1 MNRSS
6 KRTAKAVGV
15 AGVPQPR
22 GAKRP
27 KPALSKVVE
36 ICKTIQIAQGSG
48 TRLCFLIDEE
58 ALWQEQGRQSDYSA
72 ALLEN
77 TISLSDIS
85 MDYEARVTDKTRL
98 ILAVIFGYTL
108 LYHFGTSWLQ
118 DWNRDKI
125 VFLRSDRHVPLK
137 PFLLY
142 NYANCQGEELVDP
155 NQVHWYPEILSLGII
170 LLELHLQTPIIAYL
184 RPDGLSAEEK
194 ENVNLPFFL
203 AQEVLEACKDDLN
216 RHYRAAINACLQ
228 PSFGDHLDE
237 DDSDYDIQFRRE
249 IYNEI
254 VKPLEKDL
262 EDCFGDI
269 VDVEKL
275 DDEAKNLDI
284 FNFGQRIHLRSAH
297 STSTANV
304 TNETMMSAQP
314 APSMLS
320 PTSEPEQRLYVLG
333 SPSALSPVRTP
344 SPMRHML
351 GMNTRGTSSYVDAGV
366 SNLKGSLFDGMITD
380 IEESIDHPGFGVTNN
395 WFERLEKLFHSKM
408 KLNDNVQT
416 PVKIAILDS
425 GIDLKHPG
433 IRLCRPRIKDVR
445 SWVNGSKGEVDKTSG
460 DSLGHGTH
468 VAGLIF
474 AMAPLAEV
482 YVAKIT
488 CGSALENTDHIAKV
502 SSNYATQ
509 W

>member
-1 MNRSS
+1 M
-6 KRTAKAVGV
+6 
-15 AGVPQPR
+15 
-22 GAKRP
+22 
-27 KPALSKVVE
+27 
-36 ICKTIQIAQGSG
+36 
-48 TRLCFLIDEE
+48 IDEE

-142 NYANCQGEELVDP
+142 DYTHYQVEKPVDP
-155 NQVHWYPEILSLGII
+155 NQVHWYPEILSLGTI
-170 LLELHLQTPIIAYL
+170 LLELHLQTPIVAYL
-184 RPDGLSAEEK
+184 RPGGLSAEET
-194 ENVNLPFFL
+194 ENINLPFFL
-203 AQEVLEACKDDLN
+203 AQEALEACKDDLN
-216 RHYRAAINACLQ
+216 RHYRAAISACLQ

-237 DDSDYDIQFRRE
+237 DDPDFDIQFRRE

-262 EDCFGDI
+262 EDCFGDMI
-269 VDVEKL
+269 DVVKL
-275 DDEAKNLDI
+275 DDEAKNLDV
-284 FNFGQRIHLRSAH
+284 FNFGQRIYQRPPQR
-297 STSTANV
+297 TSIINV
-304 TNETMMSAQP
+304 TNETTISGQP
-314 APSMLS
+314 SSSVFS
-320 PTSEPEQRLYVLG
+320 PTSEPEQRLSVPG
-333 SPSALSPVRTP
+333 SPSTSSLARTP
-344 SPMRHML
+344 SPIRHML
-351 GMNTRGTSSYVDAGV
+351 GMNVQGPSSYVDTRA
-366 SNLKGSLFDGMITD
+366 SKFEGSLFDDMMTD
-380 IEESIDHPGFGVTNN
+380 IEESNGRPGFAITDS
-395 WFERLEKLFHSKM
+395 WFQRLERLYHGEM
-408 KLNDNVQT
+408 KLNDNVQN

-425 GIDLKHPG
+425 GIDLKHSG

-445 SWVNGSKGEVDKTSG
+445 SWVDGKDGGVDKTSG

-474 AMAPLAEV
+474 ALAPLAEV

-488 CGSALENTDHIAKV
+488 NGSALEDAKQIAKV
-502 SSNYATQ
+502 SSNHATL
-509 W
+509 